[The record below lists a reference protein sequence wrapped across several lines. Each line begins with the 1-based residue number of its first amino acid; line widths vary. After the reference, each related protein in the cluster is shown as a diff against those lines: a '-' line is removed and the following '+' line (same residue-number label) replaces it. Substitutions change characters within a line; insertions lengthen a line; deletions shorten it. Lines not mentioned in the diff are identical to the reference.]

1 MTMIFSMLLRAKKLI
16 IFSFLGIFA
25 VLLLLLAI
33 KPGKYQAHMSF
44 LVRNERAESLV
55 SADPSENAVQQSDV
69 TEERINSEVELL
81 GSTELLQAVVKDNGL
96 DGEFLD
102 ASKSNKPVA
111 MEKATRK
118 LSKHLD
124 ITGVRKSAV
133 IEVTYTSSNRDE
145 AKRVLDSLSREYLS
159 QYAKLHNAGGV
170 ASFYRSKSEALETSL
185 QQAENQRAA
194 LLAQNGYML
203 LPEGQHLGL
212 EEIVDLQKSGH
223 EAAISL
229 ADTESRL
236 EKVQSQQ
243 RLATPR
249 IETQEK
255 TSANQYS
262 VEQLNTKLVDLQN
275 RRTELRTK
283 FVDGDPLLVQVD
295 QEISDTK
302 TALNDAQG
310 MHSKDTTSDVNPI
323 REALDSEANQLS
335 QTRAGLISR
344 LTEINRQLEQEKNQ
358 LGETE
363 HASIDVDN
371 LNRNIKVLQESVDMY
386 RTKALAASAAEELDP
401 EKFSN
406 VVEATHPTV
415 PVLPASSGFNLL
427 TAFLFAAVLSL
438 GIGLASEWRSW
449 SVDAE
454 ERFPMFE
461 TAGRS

>member
-1 MTMIFSMLLRAKKLI
+1 MTMILSMLLRAKKLI
-16 IFSFLGIFA
+16 ISSFLGIFA

-55 SADPSENAVQQSDV
+55 SADPGENAVQQSDV

-102 ASKSNKPVA
+102 ASKSNKPIA

-118 LSKHLD
+118 LSKHLE

-133 IEVTYTSSNRDE
+133 IEVAYTSSNRDE

-170 ASFYRSKSEALETSL
+170 AQFYRSKSEALETSL

-243 RLATPR
+243 RLAAPR

-283 FVDGDPLLVQVD
+283 FVDGDPFLVQVD

-310 MHSKDTTSDVNPI
+310 MNSKDTTSDVNPI

-335 QTRAGLISR
+335 QTKAGLISR
-344 LTEINRQLEQEKNQ
+344 LAEINRQLEQEKNQ

-363 HASIDVDN
+363 HAGIDVDS

-415 PVLPASSGFNLL
+415 PVLPAPSGFNLL

-438 GIGLASEWRSW
+438 CIGLASEWRSW
-449 SVDAE
+449 SADAE